1 MTKKGHQKFWQI
13 QPKIFFKK
21 GQLGKFV
28 SDFYEIGRG
37 KSKIGEC
44 IIGLGGMDAPVKRD
58 QVVVLSE
65 RVTLLL
71 KSVSKYQ
78 FTSGR
83 LVIMK
88 TMLLFPKWGG
98 EMYELCLA

>member
-1 MTKKGHQKFWQI
+1 MTKKRSSEILADTTENFLQ
-13 QPKIFFKK
+13 K

-28 SDFYEIGRG
+28 LDFYEIGRG